1 MEQYLNN
8 LLEQFRL
15 ATNSKIDINSKE
27 FLKDFANWLK
37 ERQVIGEGYTEFLDY
52 MALRFQ
58 DSDCAE
64 IGKGDYD
71 TVVKPYNTRIIT
83 PNAVSFEMDRVKNR
97 VVPGNIEVLDRSVVL
112 VRNNKP
118 IYLLSDVISTYMS
131 QNPYSV
137 SEFLNLIDVSNSVGS
152 NIILGVYGSI
162 HDKDKSAKVDELRD
176 LSKRLNYGFI
186 SNYETS
192 NDTYYY
198 VVGLKG
204 KQKKLV
210 KSYGGQRSL
219 KR

>member
-27 FLKDFANWLK
+27 FLKAFANWIR
-37 ERQVIGEGYTEFLDY
+37 ERQIIGEGYTES
-52 MALRFQ
+52 LRFQ

-64 IGKGDYD
+64 VGKGSYD
-71 TVVKPYNTRIIT
+71 TVVRPFNTTIIT

-97 VVPGNIEVLDRSVVL
+97 VVNGNIEVLDSSVVL

-118 IYLLSDVISTYMS
+118 IYLVSDIISTYMS

-137 SEFLNLIDVSNSVGS
+137 SEFLNLINVSNSVGS

-162 HDKDKSAKVDELRD
+162 YDKDKSAKVDELRD
-176 LSKRLNYGFI
+176 LSKRLNYAFI